1 MGKQHWWVVMD
12 RDGDR
17 IAETVIETEAS
28 TKSAAVL
35 EALEHYR
42 GRLMGVVM
50 ADWSLDPDSLCKQ
63 VTADPI
69 RLDPLMTCRGLDPFS
84 TPTR

>member
-1 MGKQHWWVVMD
+1 MGKRHWWVVMD
-12 RDGDR
+12 QDGDR
-17 IAETVIETEAS
+17 IAETVIQTEAS

-69 RLDPLMTCRGLDPFS
+69 RLDPLETCKGLDPFS
-84 TPTR
+84 TPAR

>member
-12 RDGDR
+12 QDGDR

-69 RLDPLMTCRGLDPFS
+69 KIDPLETCKGLDSFS
-84 TPTR
+84 TPAR

>member
-12 RDGDR
+12 QDGDS
-17 IAETVIETEAS
+17 IAETVIQTEAS

-42 GRLMGVVM
+42 GRLMGVVV

-63 VTADPI
+63 ATAAPI
-69 RLDPLMTCRGLDPFS
+69 KIDPLQTCKGLNPFS
-84 TPTR
+84 TPAR

>member
-12 RDGDR
+12 QDGDR

-50 ADWSLDPDSLCKQ
+50 ADWSLDPDFLCKQ
-63 VTADPI
+63 VTVDLI
-69 RLDPLMTCRGLDPFS
+69 RLDPLMTCKGLDPFS
-84 TPTR
+84 TPAR

>member
-1 MGKQHWWVVMD
+1 MD
-12 RDGDR
+12 QDGDR

-28 TKSAAVL
+28 SKSAAVL

-69 RLDPLMTCRGLDPFS
+69 RLDPLETCKGLDPFS
-84 TPTR
+84 TQAR